1 MIRKLFY
8 IIFIILFCSNLFSQ
22 IVKNEIS
29 EKYIKENIAVFEIQ
43 DVSTGYSKD
52 LGKKVTTLIE
62 NSLTRMK
69 RFNIVD
75 RENLDKYLKEMEL
88 QLTGITDEQVIE
100 MGKIYGYSKA
110 ITGKITHSSTRY
122 DYDSDDGTG
131 TIYANV
137 DLVLQI
143 VDVST
148 TKILYS
154 SKVSGSSYYS
164 IDRYP
169 SQAFRDAAIDEAC
182 NDLVYKVSAKM
193 RNIFKIT
200 LKISDIT
207 DGNII
212 LLAGYDHGL
221 TKNTR
226 FKVYSK
232 SEDIVLPSGNVI
244 EGQYKEKGTLRIK
257 DMGSEYSIATISRGK
272 NIQVGDIVRETYIGN
287 FIFGFNINYASY
299 KINPLVKEFQG
310 TNSASGKI
318 KVNLNKNDYALGM
331 HLKFGYEFQLF
342 SPNISMGLL
351 FGDFFKTSY
360 GIDTRFNFDIN
371 IKTYQEIVRFVFTP
385 YVGLGVT
392 FTDIGE
398 VYGGDYRN
406 GNLLIPNGTKIKST
420 DVMLGIGLLANIQ
433 YNITDTLGINAGV
446 GYRFYTKPI
455 NAGTYYEDN
464 SFNMPEE
471 IKTVNLTGL
480 EFMVGVYGL
489 F

>member
-1 MIRKLFY
+1 MIRKLLC
-8 IIFIILFCSNLFSQ
+8 IIFITSFCTNLFSQ
-22 IVKNEIS
+22 ITRNEIT

-52 LGKKVTTLIE
+52 LGNKVTTLIE
-62 NSLTRMK
+62 NSLIRMK

-75 RENLDKYLKEMEL
+75 RKNLDKYLKEMEL
-88 QLTGITDEQVIE
+88 QLTGITDKQVIE

-122 DYDSDDGTG
+122 DYDSYDGTG
-131 TIYANV
+131 TIYADV

-154 SKVSGSSYYS
+154 SKISGSSFYS

-182 NDLVYKVSAKM
+182 NDLVYKVANKM

-212 LLAGYDHGL
+212 LLAGYDQGL
-221 TKNTR
+221 SKNTR

-232 SEDIVLPSGNVI
+232 SEDIILPSGNVI

-257 DMGSEYSIATISRGK
+257 DMGSEYSVATISRGK
-272 NIQVGDIVRETYIGN
+272 NIQVGYIVRETYIGN

-299 KINPLVKEFQG
+299 KINPLVKEFQS
-310 TNSASGKI
+310 TNSAGKI

-331 HLKFGYEFQLF
+331 HLKFGYDFQLF
-342 SPNISMGLL
+342 SPNMSMGLL

-371 IKTYQEIVRFVFTP
+371 IKIYQEILRFVLTP

-398 VYGGDYRN
+398 VYGGDYRD
-406 GNLLIPNGTKIKST
+406 GNLLISNGTKIRST
-420 DVMLGIGLLANIQ
+420 DIMLGIGFLANIQ
-433 YNITDTLGINAGV
+433 YNITDTLGINVAA

-471 IKTVNLTGL
+471 IQTVNLTGL
-480 EFMVGVYGL
+480 EFMAGIYGL

>member
-1 MIRKLFY
+1 MIRKLLC
-8 IIFIILFCSNLFSQ
+8 IIFITSFCTNLFSQ
-22 IVKNEIS
+22 ITRNEIT

-52 LGKKVTTLIE
+52 LGNKVTTLIE
-62 NSLTRMK
+62 NSLIRMK

-75 RENLDKYLKEMEL
+75 RKNLDKYLKEMEL
-88 QLTGITDEQVIE
+88 QLTGITDKQVIE

-122 DYDSDDGTG
+122 DYDSYDGTG
-131 TIYANV
+131 TIYADV

-154 SKVSGSSYYS
+154 SKISGSSFYS

-182 NDLVYKVSAKM
+182 NDLVYKVANKM

-212 LLAGYDHGL
+212 LLAGYDQGL
-221 TKNTR
+221 SKNTR

-232 SEDIVLPSGNVI
+232 SEDIILPSGNVI

-257 DMGSEYSIATISRGK
+257 DMGSEYSVATISRGK

-299 KINPLVKEFQG
+299 KINPLVKEFQSI
-310 TNSASGKI
+310 NSAGKI

-331 HLKFGYEFQLF
+331 HLKFGYDFQLF
-342 SPNISMGLL
+342 SPNMSMGLL

-371 IKTYQEIVRFVFTP
+371 IKIYQEILRFVLTP

-398 VYGGDYRN
+398 VYGGDYRD
-406 GNLLIPNGTKIKST
+406 GNLLISNGTKIRST
-420 DVMLGIGLLANIQ
+420 DIMLGIGFLANIQ
-433 YNITDTLGINAGV
+433 YNITDTLGINVAA

-471 IKTVNLTGL
+471 IQTVNLTGL
-480 EFMVGVYGL
+480 EFMAGIYGL

>member
-8 IIFIILFCSNLFSQ
+8 FIFITSFCANLFSQ
-22 IVKNEIS
+22 ITDNEIT
-29 EKYIKENIAVFEIQ
+29 EKYVKENIAVFEIQ

-52 LGKKVTTLIE
+52 LGNKVTTLIE
-62 NSLTRMK
+62 NALTRMK

-75 RENLDKYLKEMEL
+75 RKNLDKYLKEMEL

-110 ITGKITHSSTRY
+110 ITGKITHSSTTY
-122 DYDSDDGTG
+122 DYDSYDGTG

-154 SKVSGSSYYS
+154 SKVSGSSFYS

-182 NDLVYKVSAKM
+182 NDLVYKVANKM

-212 LLAGYDHGL
+212 LLAGYDQGL

-226 FKVYSK
+226 FKVYSQ

-244 EGQYKEKGTLRIK
+244 EGTYKEKGTLRIK
-257 DMGSEYSIATISRGK
+257 DMGSEYSIATISRGR
-272 NIQVGDIVRETYIGN
+272 NIQVGDIVKETYIGN
-287 FIFGFNINYASY
+287 FILGFNINYASY
-299 KINPLVKEFQG
+299 KITPLVKEFQG
-310 TNSASGKI
+310 TNSTGKI

-331 HLKFGYEFQLF
+331 HLKFGYDFQLF
-342 SPNISMGLL
+342 SPNMSMGLL

-371 IKTYQEIVRFVFTP
+371 IKIYQEIVRFVLTP

-398 VYGGDYRN
+398 VYGGNYQN
-406 GNLLIPNGTKIKST
+406 GNLLIANGTKIRST
-420 DVMLGIGLLANIQ
+420 DIMLGIGFLANIQ
-433 YNITDTLGINAGV
+433 YNITDTLGINLAA

-464 SFNMPEE
+464 SFNIPEE
-471 IKTVNLTGL
+471 IQTVNLTGL
-480 EFMVGVYGL
+480 EFMAGIYGL